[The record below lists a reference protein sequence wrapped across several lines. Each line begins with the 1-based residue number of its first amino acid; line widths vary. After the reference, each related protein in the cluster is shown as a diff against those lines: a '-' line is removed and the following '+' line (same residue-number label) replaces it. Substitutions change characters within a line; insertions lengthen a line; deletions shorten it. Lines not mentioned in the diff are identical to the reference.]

1 MQQTR
6 RQYTLEDYFSLQ
18 RGIEVKLEYFNGE
31 IYVMAGG
38 SAGHNRISRNV
49 LKLFDAALAGSSCEA
64 FGSDMRV
71 STPSG
76 LYTYPDASIICG
88 PKVSDA
94 SETISNPIVIVEV
107 LSDSTRNYDRG
118 EKFDL
123 YRSIAA
129 LRHYL
134 LIEQTFQQVEHRHLQ
149 TDGSWLHDI
158 KDSPDQIIHLSEVG
172 IDLRV
177 AGIYDAVE
185 MRLPRAPASGDR

>member
-1 MQQTR
+1 MR
-6 RQYTLEDYFSLQ
+6 SHTLDDYLLLQ
-18 RGIEVKLEYFNGE
+18 RGIEIKLEYFNGD
-31 IYVMAGG
+31 ICVIASG

-71 STPSG
+71 NTPSG

-88 PKVSDA
+88 PKVSNA
-94 SETISNPIVIVEV
+94 AETISNPIVIVEV

-123 YRSIAA
+123 YRSIPA

-134 LIEQTFQQVEHRHLQ
+134 LIEQTFHHVEHRRLES
-149 TDGSWLHDI
+149 DGSWSSEISLSD
-158 KDSPDQIIHLSEVG
+158 DIHLSGVG
-172 IDLRV
+172 VELKIAEIYEGVEIASLR
-177 AGIYDAVE
+177 
-185 MRLPRAPASGDR
+185 PSS

>member
-1 MQQTR
+1 MHSH
-6 RQYTLEDYFSLQ
+6 TLDEYFSLQ

-49 LKLFDAALAGSSCEA
+49 LKLFDTALSGSSCEA

-76 LYTYPDASIICG
+76 LYTYPDATIICG
-88 PKVSDA
+88 PK
-94 SETISNPIVIVEV
+94 ISNAAETVTNPVVIVEV

-118 EKFDL
+118 EKFNL
-123 YRSIAA
+123 YRSIPT

-134 LIEQTFQQVEHRHLQ
+134 LIEQNFHHVEHRHLE
-149 TDGSWLHDI
+149 TNGSWSSE
-158 KDSPDQIIHLSEVG
+158 SPEEIIRLSEVG

-177 AGIYDAVE
+177 AEIYEGVE
-185 MRLPRAPASGDR
+185 TD

>member
-6 RQYTLEDYFSLQ
+6 RQYTLEDYLSLQ
-18 RGIEVKLEYFNGE
+18 KGIEVKLEYFNGE

-76 LYTYPDASIICG
+76 LYTYPDATIVCG
-88 PKVSDA
+88 PKVSNA
-94 SETISNPIVIVEV
+94 TETVTNPVVIVEV

-118 EKFDL
+118 EKFEL
-123 YRSIAA
+123 YRSIPT

-134 LIEQTFQQVEHRHLQ
+134 LIEQNFHRVEHRHVEA
-149 TDGSWLHDI
+149 DGSWSTV
-158 KDSPDQIIHLSEVG
+158 SPEEIVHFSEVG

-177 AGIYDAVE
+177 AEIYEGVE
-185 MRLPRAPASGDR
+185 AG

>member
-1 MQQTR
+1 VQQTR
-6 RQYTLEDYFSLQ
+6 RQYTLDDYLSLQ

-38 SAGHNRISRNV
+38 SAGHYRISRNV
-49 LKLFDAALAGSSCEA
+49 LRLFEAALAGSSCEA
-64 FGSDMRV
+64 FGSDVRV

-76 LYTYPDASIICG
+76 LYTYPDASIFCG
-88 PKVSDA
+88 PKVSNA
-94 SETISNPIVIVEV
+94 AETINNPIVIVEV

-134 LIEQTFQQVEHRHLQ
+134 LIEQTSHHVEHRRLES
-149 TDGSWLHDI
+149 DGSWSSEISMD
-158 KDSPDQIIHLSEVG
+158 DAIHLSGVG
-172 IDLRV
+172 VDLEI
-177 AGIYDAVE
+177 AEIYDGVE
-185 MRLPRAPASGDR
+185 IG

>member
-1 MQQTR
+1 MHSH
-6 RQYTLEDYFSLQ
+6 TLDDYLSLQ
-18 RGIEVKLEYFNGE
+18 RGIEVKLEYFDGD

-38 SAGHNRISRNV
+38 SAGHYRISRNV
-49 LKLFDAALAGSSCEA
+49 LRLFETALAGSSCEA

-94 SETISNPIVIVEV
+94 AETITNPIVIVEV

-123 YRSIAA
+123 YRSIPA

-134 LIEQTFQQVEHRHLQ
+134 LIEQTFHHVEHRRLESEWS
-149 TDGSWLHDI
+149 TEI
-158 KDSPDQIIHLSEVG
+158 VDSPDGIVHLSGVG
-172 IDLRV
+172 IDLKI
-177 AGIYDAVE
+177 AEIYEGVE
-185 MRLPRAPASGDR
+185 FASLRPSS

>member
-1 MQQTR
+1 MENVQQTR
-6 RQYTLEDYFSLQ
+6 RQYTLDDYLSLQ
-18 RGIEVKLEYFNGE
+18 RGIEIKLEYFNGE

-49 LKLFDAALAGSSCEA
+49 LKLFDTALAGSPCEA

-88 PKVSDA
+88 PKVSNA
-94 SETISNPIVIVEV
+94 AETITNPIVIVEV

-123 YRSIAA
+123 YRSIRA

-134 LIEQTFQQVEHRHLQ
+134 LIEQNFHHVEHRRLESEWS
-149 TDGSWLHDI
+149 TEI
-158 KDSPDQIIHLSEVG
+158 VDSPDGIVRLSNVG
-172 IDLRV
+172 VDLRM
-177 AGIYDAVE
+177 AAIYDGVE
-185 MRLPRAPASGDR
+185 VA

>member
-1 MQQTR
+1 MQQSR
-6 RQYTLEDYFSLQ
+6 RQYTLDDYLSLQ

-49 LKLFDAALAGSSCEA
+49 LKLFDAALSGSSCEA

-76 LYTYPDASIICG
+76 LYTYPDATIVCG
-88 PKVSDA
+88 PKVNNA
-94 SETISNPIVIVEV
+94 AETLTNPIVIVEV

-118 EKFDL
+118 EKFEL
-123 YRSIAA
+123 YRSIPT

-134 LIEQTFQQVEHRHLQ
+134 LIEQNVHHVEHRYMDA
-149 TDGSWLHDI
+149 DGSW
-158 KDSPDQIIHLSEVG
+158 STESAEETVHLSEVG

-177 AGIYDAVE
+177 AEIYEGVE
-185 MRLPRAPASGDR
+185 TA